1 MASRKN
7 LTTNTAQNFILKGFN
22 SIQIG
27 LYILLASYVIN
38 DSILGFVAEE
48 NPMGMLSVEI
58 IETICLFM
66 VVLVGFFSMLAVFFS
81 SRRASRKA
89 GDMVW
94 NAASKKQFL
103 SYFVSFIVGVFL
115 LVFAKNSAINYATP
129 FFLLYLGLVLS
140 VLNTQRKKEYYLLV
154 AVAILLAIVVYIIP
168 TYWYSSLLIVGGS
181 FFVYGIAIRK

>member
-1 MASRKN
+1 MATDKN
-7 LTTNTAQNFILKGFN
+7 LTENTNQNFILKGVN

-27 LYILLASYVIN
+27 LYILIASYVIN

-66 VVLVGFFSMLAVFFS
+66 IVLAGFFSMLAVFFS

-89 GDMVW
+89 GEMVW

-103 SYFVSFIVGVFL
+103 SYFVSFVLGVFL
-115 LVFAKNSAINYATP
+115 LVFVKNTAINYVTP

-140 VLNTQRKKEYYLLV
+140 ILNTQRKKEYYLLIALSV
-154 AVAILLAIVVYIIP
+154 LLAIVVYIIP

>member
-1 MASRKN
+1 MARDKKLTKN
-7 LTTNTAQNFILKGFN
+7 TNQNFILKGFN

-48 NPMGMLSVEI
+48 NPMGMLSIEI

-66 VVLVGFFSMLAVFFS
+66 IVLVGFFSMTAVFFS
-81 SRRASRKA
+81 SRRASRKMRN
-89 GDMVW
+89 MVW
-94 NAASKKQFL
+94 NTASKKQFL
-103 SYFVSFIVGVFL
+103 SYFVSFVLGVFL
-115 LVFAKNSAINYATP
+115 LVFVKNTAINYATP

-140 VLNTQRKKEYYLLV
+140 ILNTQQKKEYYLLV
-154 AVAILLAIVVYIIP
+154 AVAILLTVVVTVIP

-181 FFVYGIAIRK
+181 FFVYGLIIKK

>member
-1 MASRKN
+1 MATDKN
-7 LTTNTAQNFILKGFN
+7 LTENTTQNFILKGFN

-66 VVLVGFFSMLAVFFS
+66 IVLVGFFSMLAVFFS

-103 SYFVSFIVGVFL
+103 SYFVSFVLGVFL

>member
-1 MASRKN
+1 MATDKN
-7 LTTNTAQNFILKGFN
+7 LTENTTQNFILKAFN

-38 DSILGFVAEE
+38 DSILGFVADS
-48 NPMGMLSVEI
+48 NPLGMLSIEI

-66 VVLVGFFSMLAVFFS
+66 IVLVGFFSMLAVFFS

-103 SYFVSFIVGVFL
+103 SYFVSFVLGVFL

-140 VLNTQRKKEYYLLV
+140 VLNTHRKKEYYLLV
-154 AVAILLAIVVYIIP
+154 AVAILLAIVVYVIP